1 MNRSLLLVVCFF
13 SCFLTLQAQSGGS
26 TTFGARSAGMANAS
40 VTLADEWAV
49 FNNIGTLAGID
60 KQYAAFGYA
69 NRFGLEGWNN
79 IGASFVSP
87 LSFGGVAGLGVWRFG
102 DNLYNENRVSLGYS
116 HKLYGVSLGIQ
127 ANYFAVS
134 IEGLGTRQMLILEFG
149 GLVQLSEKLFM
160 GMHIYNF
167 NQAKLNDFQDERIPT
182 IMRAGL
188 SYRPV
193 DKLMVNIET
202 EKNIDFDPSFRV
214 GVSYE
219 LFTDK
224 AFIRTGISTQPF
236 VNYYGLSLKHKNF
249 HFDYALSTHNKLGI
263 SHQLSLSY
271 HLKEKKQK
279 KEKKTDSIPH

>member
-1 MNRSLLLVVCFF
+1 MHKNLLLIISFF
-13 SCFLTLQAQSGGS
+13 IFSLTLKAQSGGN
-26 TTFGARSAGMANAS
+26 TFGARSAGMANAS
-40 VTLADEWAV
+40 VTMTDEWAV
-49 FNNIGTLAGID
+49 FNNIGALAGID

-87 LSFGGVAGLGVWRFG
+87 LSFGGVAGLGIWRFG

-134 IEGLGTRQMLILEFG
+134 IEGLGTKQMLILEFG

-167 NQAKLNDFQDERIPT
+167 NQAKLNGFQDERIPT
-182 IMRAGL
+182 TMRAGF

-202 EKNIDFDPSFRV
+202 EKNIDFPATFRV

-219 LFTDK
+219 LFAEK
-224 AFIRTGISTQPF
+224 VFVRTGISTQPF

-249 HFDYALSTHNKLGI
+249 HFDYALSTHNRLGT

-271 HLKEKKQK
+271 HLKAKKQK
-279 KEKKTDSIPH
+279 KEAKLSNNPH